1 MEAVDKP
8 VGRDILLFIFQGN
21 ESYTQFIQ
29 LAVCLEPL
37 VPVFELVQIFFV
49 EAGFCQSGVY
59 PVGRVHVKRFGR
71 YAQRG
76 RKPVLNVYQSF
87 GKLV

>member
-1 MEAVDKP
+1 METVDKL

-49 EAGFCQSGVY
+49 EAFRPFEGEFVFSLLFLTFC
-59 PVGRVHVKRFGR
+59 PVRSFF
-71 YAQRG
+71 
-76 RKPVLNVYQSF
+76 RKEIVNPLSVVL
-87 GKLV
+87 K